1 MKEKGCLV
9 NREELIRAQE
19 LLELE
24 RGKVAAETQ
33 RTSELQAKNEELM
46 RKLEERD
53 AVIIELERTFYS
65 AKSKLQELKDLQYRA
80 EDKIDSLQEDIKLLS
95 AMLYLALDGNT
106 VPLSAENIRTISR
119 AMRAGVE
126 AEIDEEKKEIVF
138 REEERRGV

>member
-33 RTSELQAKNEELM
+33 RTSELQEKNNELLL
-46 RKLEERD
+46 RLKERD

-106 VPLSAENIRTISR
+106 VPLSEENIRTISR

>member
-9 NREELIRAQE
+9 NQEELIRAQE

-24 RGKVAAETQ
+24 RAKVAAEMR
-33 RTSELQAKNEELM
+33 RTSELLAKNEELM
-46 RKLEERD
+46 CKLEERD
-53 AVIIELERTFYS
+53 AAIIELERIFSST
-65 AKSKLQELKDLQYRA
+65 KSKLQELKDLQYRA

>member
-33 RTSELQAKNEELM
+33 RTSELQEKNNELLL
-46 RKLEERD
+46 RLKERD

-106 VPLSAENIRTISR
+106 VPLSEENIRTISR

-138 REEERRGV
+138 REEERHRV

>member
-33 RTSELQAKNEELM
+33 RTSELQEKNNELLL
-46 RKLEERD
+46 RLKERD